1 MGKKG
6 VGEGVIGV
14 KEGGVGG
21 FRGEIGGVL
30 VDLGGEDEVSGGV
43 YGGGY
48 GVGGEFFK
56 WGKMVLRGRGIMG
69 GVGGDGRGLMGI

>member
-21 FRGEIGGVL
+21 FRGEVWGVL

-43 YGGGY
+43 YGGG
-48 GVGGEFFK
+48 
-56 WGKMVLRGRGIMG
+56 
-69 GVGGDGRGLMGI
+69 